1 MDLLD
6 SLLQVC
12 LLLRSCL
19 AIYLCNSSALAKICW
34 RYRVHR
40 PVYYH
45 LMSWKSACLVF
56 TSVRMLVGTAS
67 AFTQSNSLLLL
78 KESSYTRSWKRG
90 WFSWVI
96 LQKIPRFGIL
106 FLMTGWFSIRSES
119 CPDSPC
125 RLPVTSTNT
134 RGSEGQEWGRAG
146 LSFSSSLQLSWIKSN
161 ET

>member
-19 AIYLCNSSALAKICW
+19 AIYLCNSSSSVLAKICW

-56 TSVRMLVGTAS
+56 TSVRVLVGTAS

-78 KESSYTRSWKRG
+78 KESSYARSWKRG

-96 LQKIPRFGIL
+96 LQKIPRFSIL
-106 FLMTGWFSIRSES
+106 FLWQVGFPSADLTLLAGCQSLAPIQKRQWRTGVRES
-119 CPDSPC
+119 
-125 RLPVTSTNT
+125 RTV
-134 RGSEGQEWGRAG
+134 
-146 LSFSSSLQLSWIKSN
+146 LQQQPAIKLN
-161 ET
+161 